1 MNREL
6 FEEMT
11 GFKPTD
17 DEWAEI
23 WKQYENGMLS
33 PDEYCEKFVKEG
45 RAAALTMERGRYI
58 EELKSQIVDQRRYY
72 EGLLDAKTAEAAE
85 AMAEAAEAMAK
96 LSGKVAALQES
107 LDRELDWKKAQGVGT
122 RMDQDEYE
130 DLAKH
135 GVVMWDELAKQR
147 VCREFGFDIDRVE
160 IKRCA
165 EVFERNKY
173 GELRVREI
181 NVRPPVYEAEGKDYV
196 RFDCAGYQYEMV
208 NGELMRYED

>member
-1 MNREL
+1 MMTRDF
-6 FEEMT
+6 FEKMT

-17 DEWAEI
+17 EEWVAI
-23 WKQYENGMLS
+23 WEQYAKGALS
-33 PDEYCEKFVKEG
+33 PDEYCEKFVEEG
-45 RAAALTMERGRYI
+45 GVAALTMERGRYI
-58 EELKSQIVDQRRYY
+58 EELNGQLVDQRRHY
-72 EGLLDAKTAEAAE
+72 EGLLTAQTAEAAE
-85 AMAEAAEAMAK
+85 AMAN
-96 LSGKVAALQES
+96 LSGKVAALQEA
-107 LDRELDWKKAQGVGT
+107 LDRELDWKLAEGVGT
-122 RMDQDEYE
+122 RMEQEEYE
-130 DLAKH
+130 DLARH
-135 GVVMWDELAKQR
+135 GAVMSDERAKQR
-147 VCREFGFDIDRVE
+147 VCREFGFDFDRVE

>member
-17 DEWAEI
+17 KEWAEI
-23 WKQYENGMLS
+23 WEQYANGILS
-33 PDEYCEKFVKEG
+33 PSEYCGEFVREG
-45 RAAALTMERGRYI
+45 RAAALTLERGRCI

-72 EGLLDAKTAEAAE
+72 GELLDAKTAEAAE
-85 AMAEAAEAMAK
+85 TVAK
-96 LSGKVAALQES
+96 LTGKVAALQEA
-107 LDRELDWKKAQGVGT
+107 LDRELDWKLAEGVGT
-122 RMDQDEYE
+122 HMEQDEYE

-135 GVVMWDELAKQR
+135 GAVMSDERAKQR
-147 VCREFGFDIDRVE
+147 VCREFGFDFDRVE